1 MRNLNMKTN
10 HSIILAI
17 LAAVSLPVLSFA
29 KGHDDHTLNAADVP
43 KAAQVSADKQ
53 ATGGKVVRWEKD
65 GNHYDAVISKD
76 GKEWAVTFDEKG
88 NTLGKHDVKG
98 GKRKKH

>member
-1 MRNLNMKTN
+1 MKTN
-10 HSIILAI
+10 HSITLAI
-17 LAAVSLPVLSFA
+17 LAALSLPVLSFA
-29 KGHDDHTLNAADVP
+29 KAHDDHTLNASDVP

-65 GNHYDAVISKD
+65 GDHYDAILSKD

-88 NTLGKHDVKG
+88 NTLSKHGIKG
-98 GKRKKH
+98 AKHKMH